1 MLGLKLDQHI
11 KVAVNRRVPVER
23 GPKQGQAAYVMP
35 ATWCLSSARNRVFCS
50 LGGGHLS
57 SLSLT
62 QVARCCTATE
72 KPGFC
77 PTLPYSSSTPLL
89 TAGPWHDILAP
100 GCCCHAVR
108 RMPIHTILWR
118 PDLTRKGE

>member
-1 MLGLKLDQHI
+1 MEYTGEGEAPTCQSDPI
-11 KVAVNRRVPVER
+11 GDSPGTR
-23 GPKQGQAAYVMP
+23 GPKTSSAV
-35 ATWCLSSARNRVFCS
+35 SARNRVFCS

-77 PTLPYSSSTPLL
+77 PKNPLTKGLHSVTLGL
-89 TAGPWHDILAP
+89 
-100 GCCCHAVR
+100 VR
-108 RMPIHTILWR
+108 
-118 PDLTRKGE
+118 E